1 MHPVSVLRTRRGQ
14 QGAVLWGIPYQACHR
29 AEDGTCQDR
38 GQGKSLDEAGAEPRQ
53 RPRARGETGS
63 RWHQANQRP
72 NQEGVR
78 GAGLGNKPHQK
89 VGQMRAACWADDGP
103 VQTTADRAIGRQAV
117 ARWPSRSPSVVQ
129 TNSVSITWVPVRNA
143 SFSPHPRA
151 TQ

>member
-29 AEDGTCQDR
+29 AEGGTCQDR

-63 RWHQANQRP
+63 HWHPANQRP

-78 GAGLGNKPHQK
+78 GAGVGNKPHQK
-89 VGQMRAACWADDGP
+89 VGQMGAACWANDGP
-103 VQTTADRAIGRQAV
+103 VQTTADGAIGRQAV

-129 TNSVSITWVPVRNA
+129 TNSISITWVPVRNA